1 MDAKT
6 YWSKWAE
13 KCRADLTTDIM
24 PFWLKYGW
32 DRKNGGVYTC
42 VDRDGALMDSTK
54 SGWFQGRFAFTCSYA
69 YNAVAKKQQYLDAA
83 KSTLDFTEAHLFDK
97 RGRAYFS
104 LKADGTPLRMRRY
117 VFSECFAA
125 IAMSEYA
132 KATGS
137 KEYAQKALALFK
149 RIKKFMANPKMMPPK
164 FEPTF
169 EAQGHSLTMILIN
182 VALRLKDVC
191 DDPILDA
198 QIAES
203 IKLLR
208 ENFVHPE
215 FKALLETVT
224 ASSSTR

>member
-6 YWSKWAE
+6 YWKKWAD
-13 KCRADLTTDIM
+13 KCRTDLTTDIM

-42 VDRDGALMDSTK
+42 VDRDGKLMDSTK

-69 YNAVAKKQQYLDAA
+69 YNAVKKDKKYLAAA
-83 KSTLDFTEAHLFDK
+83 KSTLDFIEAHLFDK

-132 KATGS
+132 KADRKS
-137 KEYAQKALALFK
+137 
-149 RIKKFMANPKMMPPK
+149 
-164 FEPTF
+164 
-169 EAQGHSLTMILIN
+169 
-182 VALRLKDVC
+182 VV
-191 DDPILDA
+191 
-198 QIAES
+198 
-203 IKLLR
+203 
-208 ENFVHPE
+208 
-215 FKALLETVT
+215 
-224 ASSSTR
+224 